1 MQNKKFDQ
9 RKSEFEEKVLEVK
22 RVTTVTK
29 GGRQYGFS
37 AAVVVG
43 DKKGRVGIGVGK
55 AKEVVDAIKKA
66 IQQATKNVVKVSLV
80 DNRTISHEMVGYSG
94 AAEVMIKPAYEGTG
108 VIAGGAVRSVLE
120 LAGVKDVLSKSL
132 RSNTKLNVARATL
145 DALKKQKS
153 VSHVAKLRGKTESEI
168 LG

>member
-1 MQNKKFDQ
+1 MQKKKFDQ
-9 RKSEFEEKVLEVK
+9 RKSEFEERVIELR

-43 DKKGRVGIGVGK
+43 DKNGRVGIGTGK

-66 IQQATKNVVKVSLV
+66 VQQATKNVIRVSLV
-80 DNRTISHEMVGYSG
+80 
-94 AAEVMIKPAYEGTG
+94 
-108 VIAGGAVRSVLE
+108 
-120 LAGVKDVLSKSL
+120 
-132 RSNTKLNVARATL
+132 SNTKLNVARATL
-145 DALKKQKS
+145 NALKDQKS
-153 VSHVAKLRGKTESEI
+153 ISHVAKLRGKTESEI

>member
-9 RKSEFEEKVLEVK
+9 RKSEFEEQVIGLK

-55 AKEVVDAIKKA
+55 AKEVQDAIKKG
-66 IQQATKNVVKVSLV
+66 IQQATKNVVKVALV
-80 DNRTISHEMVGYSG
+80 DNRTISHEMIGTSG
-94 AAEVMIKPAYEGTG
+94 AAKVLIKPAYEGTG

-132 RSNTKLNVARATL
+132 GSNTKLNVARATL
-145 DALKKQKS
+145 NALKAQKS
-153 VSHVAKLRGKTESEI
+153 LSHVAALRGKQESEI

>member
-1 MQNKKFDQ
+1 MQNKKFEQ
-9 RKSEFEEKVLEVK
+9 RKSEFEEQVIGLK

-55 AKEVVDAIKKA
+55 AKEVQDAIKKG
-66 IQQATKNVVKVSLV
+66 IQQATKNVVKVTLV
-80 DNRTISHEMVGYSG
+80 DNRTISHEMIGASG
-94 AAEVMIKPAYEGTG
+94 AAKVLIKPAYEGTG

-132 RSNTKLNVARATL
+132 GSNTKLNVARATL
-145 DALKKQKS
+145 NALKAQKS
-153 VSHVAKLRGKTESEI
+153 ISHVAQLRGKQESEI
-168 LG
+168 VG

>member
-9 RKSEFEEKVLEVK
+9 RKSEFEEQVIGLK

-55 AKEVVDAIKKA
+55 AKEVQDAIKKG
-66 IQQATKNVVKVSLV
+66 IQQATKNVVKVTLV
-80 DNRTISHEMVGYSG
+80 DNRTISHEMIGSSG
-94 AAEVMIKPAYEGTG
+94 AAKVLIKPAYEGTG

-132 RSNTKLNVARATL
+132 GSNTKLNVARATL
-145 DALKKQKS
+145 NALKAQKS
-153 VSHVAKLRGKTESEI
+153 ISHVAQLRGKQESEI
-168 LG
+168 VG

>member
-9 RKSEFEEKVLEVK
+9 RKSEFEEQVLDLK

-37 AAVVVG
+37 VAVVVG

-55 AKEVVDAIKKA
+55 AKEVADAIKKG
-66 IQQATKNVVKVSLV
+66 IQQATKNVVRVSLV
-80 DNRTISHEMVGYSG
+80 DGRTISHEMIGASG
-94 AAEVMIKPAYEGTG
+94 AAKVLIKPAYEGTG

-132 RSNTKLNVARATL
+132 GSNTKLNVARATL
-145 DALKKQKS
+145 DALQKQRS
-153 VSHVAKLRGKTESEI
+153 IAHVANLRGKTESEI
-168 LG
+168 LK

>member
-1 MQNKKFDQ
+1 MQKKKFDQ
-9 RKSEFEEKVLEVK
+9 RKSKFEERVIELR

-43 DKKGRVGIGVGK
+43 DKNGRVGIGTGK

-66 IQQATKNVVKVSLV
+66 VQQATKNVIRVSLV
-80 DNRTISHEMVGYSG
+80 DSRTISHEMIGVSG
-94 AAEVMIKPAYEGTG
+94 AAKVLIKPAYEGTG

-145 DALKKQKS
+145 NALKDQKS
-153 VSHVAKLRGKTESEI
+153 ISHVAKLRGKTESEI

>member
-9 RKSEFEEKVLEVK
+9 RKTEFEELVLDLN

-29 GGRQYGFS
+29 GGRQYSFS

-43 DKKGRVGIGVGK
+43 DRKGRVGIGTGK
-55 AKEVVDAIKKA
+55 AKEVPDAIKKA
-66 IQQATKNVVKVSLV
+66 IQQATKNVVKVALV
-80 DNRTISHEMVGYSG
+80 ENRTISHEMVGVSG
-94 AAEVMIKPAYEGTG
+94 AAKVLIKPAYEGTG

-132 RSNTKLNVARATL
+132 GSNTKLNVARATL
-145 DALKKQKS
+145 DALKNQKS

>member
-9 RKSEFEEKVLEVK
+9 RKSEFEEKVLEIK

-37 AAVVVG
+37 AAVAVG
-43 DKKGRVGIGVGK
+43 DKKGRVGIGTGK
-55 AKEVVDAIKKA
+55 AKEVTDAIKKG
-66 IQQATKNVVKVSLV
+66 IQQATKNVVKISLV
-80 DNRTISHEMVGYSG
+80 DNRTISHEMVGISG
-94 AAEVMIKPAYEGTG
+94 AAKVLIKPAYEGTG

-132 RSNTKLNVARATL
+132 GSNTKLNVARATL
-145 DALKKQKS
+145 DALRKQKS
-153 VSHVAKLRGKTESEI
+153 ISHVAKLREKTESEI